1 MWKKILL
8 GCVVFLIIQIKLSQ
22 EFIDEAKTEV
32 KVGKKITQKKF
43 KEIIKNVIK
52 NKILINFK
60 CTIKN
65 FKYFNKNYYKKSF
78 K

>member
-32 KVGKKITQKKF
+32 KVGKKKEKF
-43 KEIIKNVIK
+43 K
-52 NKILINFK
+52 
-60 CTIKN
+60 
-65 FKYFNKNYYKKSF
+65 NYLRKSL
-78 K
+78 KM